1 THLRRFESQGASED
15 LDLAVNY
22 LCEAVSLSSEAHL
35 HTPVHLSN
43 LAVQL
48 SNLGTVYH
56 SRFELQ
62 GDPEDLKMAID
73 HELRAASLTSER
85 HAHRPMILNNLGI
98 SYHKR
103 FELLEQLEDLDTA
116 IEYKRQAVF
125 LTPDDN
131 VDKSRWLNGLG
142 TSYHCRFERL
152 GNLADLDLAIS
163 CKRKAAL
170 EIQTGGTR
178 EKPLNF
184 ASLASSYH
192 SRYEHLGELAD
203 LDLAVD
209 FSEKALYAAP
219 ENYPY
224 KSRIVSYI
232 GNGYRSR
239 FERLGNGLDLNTA
252 IGYLGQAV
260 SLLPEGHP
268 DMPASLNNLGASYQS
283 RFRHLGELE
292 DLDLAIKHK
301 THAVSLIP
309 QGHPDKPTQLNNLG
323 VSYRSRFER
332 FGELDDINMAID
344 CERQATLLLPK
355 GHPDEPM
362 WLMNLSIS
370 YYNRF
375 ELSNDTNDLRDSI
388 DCSMRAARSSTGSSF
403 LRFQAACTWALLSA
417 DYSSSSQLDAYGQ
430 AISLLP
436 QVVWLGKPTEGQYK
450 SVASIDSIALESALA
465 AIGMKKYDLALEW
478 LEEGRSIV
486 WNQMLQLRTPLDH
499 LSSINKPLAEELR
512 LVSLELESTSSTNNS
527 CLTLDPDHSTLEQAA
542 QRQRRLAEKR
552 EYLVEQA
559 RLLPG
564 MHDFLRPKAAS
575 NLLAATRTGA
585 VVLVIVH
592 PDRCCALVAP
602 PNATDIR
609 FVSLDD
615 FTFEKANNAR
625 AQLLRS
631 LHSQGRAVRKVTY
644 HSPVE
649 YTMEV
654 MLKMLWTDVARPV
667 LDVLG
672 YTRQVGHVD
681 NLPHITWCATGPL
694 SFLPLHAAGDYAQ
707 DGCSLLDYAV
717 SSYTPTLQALLAK
730 TLESPATPKIL
741 AIGQSHTTGLS
752 PLPGTTTEL
761 NNIGVNAAY
770 MHITRLEDD
779 KATVSTALTALDD
792 HNWAHFA
799 CHASQNTAN
808 PSSSAFYLHD
818 GPLNLAH
825 ISHKQLPNADLAF
838 LSACQTA
845 AGDVELS
852 EESLHLAAGMIM
864 AGYRRVIATMWS
876 IDDED
881 APIVAEKFYE
891 YMLSNNRPEQNKAAK
906 ALYYAIGYLR
916 RATGAR
922 SFIRWVPYIHMG
934 I

>member
-1 THLRRFESQGASED
+1 
-15 LDLAVNY
+15 
-22 LCEAVSLSSEAHL
+22 
-35 HTPVHLSN
+35 
-43 LAVQL
+43 
-48 SNLGTVYH
+48 
-56 SRFELQ
+56 
-62 GDPEDLKMAID
+62 
-73 HELRAASLTSER
+73 
-85 HAHRPMILNNLGI
+85 MILNNLGI

-116 IEYKRQAVF
+116 IEYKRQAVA
-125 LTPDDN
+125 LTSDDN
-131 VDKSRWLNGLG
+131 VDKSRWLNGL
-142 TSYHCRFERL
+142 
-152 GNLADLDLAIS
+152 A
-163 CKRKAAL
+163 
-170 EIQTGGTR
+170 GGTTDQ
-178 EKPLNF
+178 PLNF

-209 FSEKALYAAP
+209 FSERALSAAP
-219 ENYPY
+219 EDHPY
-224 KSRIVSYI
+224 KYRILSYL
-232 GNGYRSR
+232 GNEHRSR
-239 FERLGNGLDLNTA
+239 FERLGHGSDLDKA
-252 IGYLGQAV
+252 VGYLGQAV

-268 DMPASLNNLGASYQS
+268 DTPATLNNLGASYQS
-283 RFRHLGELE
+283 RFRHLGALE
-292 DLDLAIKHK
+292 DLDL
-301 THAVSLIP
+301 
-309 QGHPDKPTQLNNLG
+309 GHPDKPTQFNNLG

-486 WNQMLQLRTPLDH
+486 WNQMLQLRTPLDY
-499 LSSINKPLAEELR
+499 LSTIDKSLAEELR
-512 LVSLELESTSSTNNS
+512 LVSLELESASSTNSS
-527 CLTLDPDHSTLEQAA
+527 CLTLDSNYSILEQAA

-564 MHDFLRPKAAS
+564 MHDFLRPKTAS
-575 NLLAATRTGA
+575 NLLTATRTGA
-585 VVLVIVH
+585 VVLVIVYS
-592 PDRCCALVAP
+592 DGCCALVAP

-609 FVSLDD
+609 FVPLDD
-615 FTFEKANNAR
+615 FTFEKANDAR

-644 HSPVE
+644 HVPVE

-667 LDVLG
+667 LDALG
-672 YTRQVGHVD
+672 YTVGHVD
-681 NLPHITWCATGPL
+681 NLPHVTWCTTGPL

-707 DGCSLLDYAV
+707 DGCSLLDYAI
-717 SSYTPTLQALLAK
+717 SSYTPTLRALLAK
-730 TLESPATPKIL
+730 RPESPSAPKIL
-741 AIGQSHTTGLS
+741 AIGQSYTTGLS

-761 NNIGVNAAY
+761 DKLCVNAAHR
-770 MHITRLEDD
+770 HITRLEDD
-779 KATVSTALTALDD
+779 KATVSAVLTALND
-792 HNWAHFA
+792 HSWVHFA
-799 CHASQNTAN
+799 CHASQNTTN

-825 ISHKQLPNADLAF
+825 ISRRQLPNADLAF

-845 AGDVELS
+845 AGDEELS
-852 EESLHLAAGMIM
+852 DESVHLAAGMIM

-881 APIVAEKFYE
+881 APIVTDSFYD
-891 YMLSNNRPEQNKAAK
+891 YMLDGGRPEQNKAAR
-906 ALYYAIGYLR
+906 ALHDAIGRLR
-916 RATGAR
+916 RVVGAKN
-922 SFIRWVPYIHMG
+922 FTRWVPYIHMG

>member
-1 THLRRFESQGASED
+1 
-15 LDLAVNY
+15 
-22 LCEAVSLSSEAHL
+22 
-35 HTPVHLSN
+35 
-43 LAVQL
+43 
-48 SNLGTVYH
+48 
-56 SRFELQ
+56 
-62 GDPEDLKMAID
+62 
-73 HELRAASLTSER
+73 
-85 HAHRPMILNNLGI
+85 MILNNLGI

-103 FELLEQLEDLDTA
+103 FELLEQLEDLDAA
-116 IEYKRQAVF
+116 IEYKRQAVA
-125 LTPDDN
+125 LTSDDN
-131 VDKSRWLNGLG
+131 VDKSRWLNGLA
-142 TSYHCRFERL
+142 TSYHRRFERL
-152 GNLADLDLAIS
+152 GSLVDLDSAII
-163 CKRKAAL
+163 CQRKAVL
-170 EIQTGGTR
+170 EIQTGGTADQ
-178 EKPLNF
+178 PLNF
-184 ASLASSYH
+184 VSLASSYH
-192 SRYEHLGELAD
+192 SRYEHLGELSD

-209 FSEKALYAAP
+209 FSERALSAAS
-219 ENYPY
+219 EDYPY
-224 KSRIVSYI
+224 KYRILSCL
-232 GNGYRSR
+232 GNEHRSR
-239 FERLGNGLDLNTA
+239 FERLGHGSDLDKA
-252 IGYLGQAV
+252 VGYFGQAV

-268 DMPASLNNLGASYQS
+268 DIPATLNNLGASYQS
-283 RFRHLGELE
+283 RFRHSGALE

-309 QGHPDKPTQLNNLG
+309 QGHPDKPTQFNNLG

-344 CERQATLLLPK
+344 CERQATSLLPK

-375 ELSNDTNDLRDSI
+375 EVSDNANDLRDSI
-388 DCSMRAARSSTGSSF
+388 DCSMRAARSSAGSSF

-465 AIGMKKYDLALEW
+465 AVGMKKYDLALEW

-486 WNQMLQLRTPLDH
+486 WNQMLKLRTPLDH
-499 LSSINKPLAEELR
+499 LSTIDKSLAEELR
-512 LVSLELESTSSTNNS
+512 LVSLELENASSTNNS
-527 CLTLDPDHSTLEQAA
+527 YLTLDPDHSVLEQAA

-564 MHDFLRPKAAS
+564 MHDFLRPKTAS

-592 PDRCCALVAP
+592 PDGCCALVAP

-609 FVSLDD
+609 FVPLDD
-615 FTFEKANNAR
+615 FTFEKANDAR

-631 LHSQGRAVRKVTY
+631 LHSQGRAVRKVIY
-644 HSPVE
+644 HSPME

-654 MLKMLWTDVARPV
+654 TLKMLWTDVARPV

-672 YTRQVGHVD
+672 YKVGRVD
-681 NLPHITWCATGPL
+681 DLPHITWCTTGPL

-707 DGCSLLDYAV
+707 DGCSLLDYAI
-717 SSYTPTLQALLAK
+717 SSYTPTLRALLAK
-730 TLESPATPKIL
+730 TPESPSTPKIL

-761 NNIGVNAAY
+761 NKLGVNAAHI
-770 MHITRLEDD
+770 HITRLEDD
-779 KATVSTALTALDD
+779 KATVSAALTALDD
-792 HNWAHFA
+792 HSWAHFA

-818 GPLNLAH
+818 GPLNLAY

-845 AGDVELS
+845 AGDDELS

-891 YMLSNNRPEQNKAAK
+891 YMLSSNRPEQNKAAK
-906 ALYYAIGYLR
+906 ALHYAIGYLR
-916 RATGAR
+916 RAAGAR